1 MEVRRISGE
10 KVRGLYNQLDDMWGA
25 DSWHDHTRK
34 RLALHL
40 KKCRH
45 LAKAANVVLHL
56 GSAGESYGLQG
67 NWTFHIDLAEKRL
80 RETAGAV
87 IGDIHSLPIQPHAVN
102 FCTCVGSVLN
112 YCDAVVVLGQIS
124 KILKPGA
131 HFVLEFETSD
141 SWEYAGK
148 AAYRQSAALSET
160 FYGGDPNCRL
170 WLYSLSYIKALLQA
184 NDLAIKKIDRSH
196 VLSSLV
202 YRWTQNDVRAARY
215 GRVDHIAGKLP
226 ILSRGAANIILLCQK
241 TT

>member
-10 KVRGLYNQLDDMWGA
+10 KVRSLYNRLDDMWGA

-40 KKCRH
+40 QKHRH
-45 LAKAANVVLHL
+45 LAKTANVVLHL

-67 NWTFHIDLAEKRL
+67 NWTCHIDLAENRL
-80 RETAGAV
+80 MNTTGAV
-87 IGDIHSLPIQPHAVN
+87 IGDVHAIPIQPQSID

-124 KILKPGA
+124 KTLKPEA

-148 AAYRQSAALSET
+148 AAYRQNAALSET
-160 FYGGDPNCRL
+160 FYGGDLDCRL
-170 WLYSLSYIKALLQA
+170 WLYSLSHIKSLLKA
-184 NDLAIKKIDRSH
+184 NGFAIKSIDRSH

-202 YRWTQNDVRAARY
+202 YRWTKNVARAARY
-215 GRVDHIAGKLP
+215 GRADYIAGKLP